1 MCVNHVKVKIT
12 SISTPYLLCVTG
24 NNAVAGEVSWGRRQ
38 QALDC
43 LTLCQCLCLKV
54 WKGLPCLK
62 SRVSTGL
69 LNSSMYSK
77 TQTHKPKCH
86 RMLHILRKNN
96 SNLDAKQCHSFIW
109 VEYLVK
115 LIRAK
120 QNRERLPSTPSA
132 RSSSPLA
139 FLLIA
144 FTKSKAMR
152 APDQSHGYPL
162 PLCQT
167 VFLTD
172 VISGWLVNILLSV
185 MMTLNLFWL
194 PWLRGDTP
202 ETGLCKP
209 ADKRV
214 WNCVSLHQ

>member
-1 MCVNHVKVKIT
+1 MNTLFRHQMFTTIMRCLLTAEVCFWQNLKI
-12 SISTPYLLCVTG
+12 
-24 NNAVAGEVSWGRRQ
+24 
-38 QALDC
+38 
-43 LTLCQCLCLKV
+43 
-54 WKGLPCLK
+54 
-62 SRVSTGL
+62 SR
-69 LNSSMYSK
+69 N
-77 TQTHKPKCH
+77 
-86 RMLHILRKNN
+86 
-96 SNLDAKQCHSFIW
+96 
-109 VEYLVK
+109 
-115 LIRAK
+115 
-120 QNRERLPSTPSA
+120 
-132 RSSSPLA
+132 
-139 FLLIA
+139 LLIHHSLFPKRTNQYSICSLPWFA
-144 FTKSKAMR
+144 CMWRGFCLSDNQTYWNTSNMYYL
-152 APDQSHGYPL
+152 PISPHGYPL